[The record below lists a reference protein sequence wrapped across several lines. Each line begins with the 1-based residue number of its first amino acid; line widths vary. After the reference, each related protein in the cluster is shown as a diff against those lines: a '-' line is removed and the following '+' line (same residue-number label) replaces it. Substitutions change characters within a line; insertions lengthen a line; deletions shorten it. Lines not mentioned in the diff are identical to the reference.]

1 MSRIPIRWR
10 LTVTFAAVMAV
21 VIVGIGLLLYARFE
35 SELNRT
41 IDDGVRARVDA
52 IVTLVAQQRDA
63 TLNAD
68 GVQRLLAGEDGFV
81 QIVRPTGVVVAS
93 TPQVRRVTLL
103 SPAELARAR
112 QGVVMVTR
120 HPLTN
125 IAKRARIA
133 AKPAAGG
140 RLVVVVAHSLKDR
153 EGANES
159 FARALFIGG
168 PLALLFA
175 AAAGYGLAVAV
186 LRPVESMRARAATIS
201 ADEPGARLPLPR
213 ADDELGRLGSTLN
226 DMLARVEAALAHER
240 ALTAN
245 ASHEL
250 RTPLAILKGELELAL
265 RHERSHGELVDALRA
280 AATETDRLA
289 SMADDLLVLA
299 RADSGNG
306 ALTLEARPVDLD
318 ELIARVAARFS
329 SRAGALGREIEVA
342 CEPIRLRADPGRVE
356 QAVSNLIDN
365 ALRHGSGRVRVI
377 TRLVDDRAEIHVAD
391 EGEGISDEFAPY
403 AFERFRRGTQATDG
417 AGAGLGLAI
426 VDAVARAHD
435 GSARADGADV
445 WISLPT

>member
-1 MSRIPIRWR
+1 VSRVPIRWR

-21 VIVGIGLLLYARFE
+21 VIVAIGLLLYARFE

-41 IDDGVRARVDA
+41 IDDGVRARVEA
-52 IVTLVAQQRDA
+52 LATLVTQQRQA
-63 TLNAD
+63 PLTAAA
-68 GVQRLLAGEDGFV
+68 GQRLLAREDGFA
-81 QIVRPTGVVVAS
+81 QIIRPTGVVVAS
-93 TPQVRRVTLL
+93 TRLVRGVTLL
-103 SPAELARAR
+103 SPGELRRAR
-112 QGVVMVTR
+112 QGLVMVTR
-120 HPLTN
+120 HPLTS

-133 AKPAAGG
+133 AQPAADGHV
-140 RLVVVVAHSLKDR
+140 VVVVAHSLKDR

-159 FARALFIGG
+159 FARALLIGG

-201 ADEPGARLPLPR
+201 ADEPGARLPVPR

-226 DMLARVEAALAHER
+226 DMLARVEGALAHER

-265 RHERSHGELVDALRA
+265 RHERSHGELLEALRA
-280 AATETDRLA
+280 AADEADRLA

-306 ALTLEARPVDLD
+306 ALTLETQPVDLD
-318 ELIARVAARFS
+318 ELIARVAARFA
-329 SRAGALGREIEVA
+329 SRAAALGREIEVV
-342 CEPIRLRADPGRVE
+342 CEPICLRADPGRLE

-365 ALRHGSGRVRVI
+365 ALRHGSGRVRA
-377 TRLVDDRAEIHVAD
+377 TGRLLNGRVEIHVTD
-391 EGEGISDEFAPY
+391 QGKGISDECAPH
-403 AFERFRRGTQATDG
+403 AFERFRRGTQAG
-417 AGAGLGLAI
+417 NGEGAGLGLAI

-435 GSARADGADV
+435 GAARADGADV
-445 WISLPT
+445 WISLPI

>member
-1 MSRIPIRWR
+1 VSRIPIRWR
-10 LTVTFAAVMAV
+10 VTITFAALMAV
-21 VIVGIGLLLYARFE
+21 VIIAIGLLLYARFE

-52 IVTLVAQQRDA
+52 LATLVAQQHHA
-63 TLNAD
+63 TLTAAA
-68 GVQRLLAGEDGFV
+68 GRRLLAREDGFV
-81 QIVRPTGVVVAS
+81 QIVRPTGDVVAA
-93 TPQVRRVTLL
+93 TPQVRRVKLL
-103 SPAELARAR
+103 SPGELRRA
-112 QGVVMVTR
+112 QDGLVLITR
-120 HPLTN
+120 HPLAG
-125 IAKRARIA
+125 IAKRARIV
-133 AKPAAGG
+133 AKPAAGH
-140 RLVVVVAHSLKDR
+140 LVVVVAHSLKDR

-159 FARALFIGG
+159 FARALLIGG

-201 ADEPGARLPLPR
+201 ADEPGARLPVPR

-250 RTPLAILKGELELAL
+250 RTPLAVLKGELELAL
-265 RHERSHGELVDALRA
+265 RHDRSHAELIDALRA

-289 SMADDLLVLA
+289 SVADDLLVLA
-299 RADSGNG
+299 RADTGNG

-318 ELIARVAARFS
+318 ELVARVAARFA
-329 SRAGALGREIEVA
+329 SRAAAAGREIEVRCA
-342 CEPIRLRADPGRVE
+342 PIRLRADAGRLE

-365 ALRHGSGRVRVI
+365 ALRHGSGRVRAV
-377 TRLVDDRAEIHVAD
+377 TRLVDDRVEIHVID
-391 EGEGISDEFAPY
+391 EGAGISEEFAPY
-403 AFERFRRGTQATDG
+403 AFERFRRGTQARNRG
-417 AGAGLGLAI
+417 GAGLGLAI

-435 GSARADGADV
+435 GVARADAADI
-445 WISLPT
+445 WMSLPS

>member
-1 MSRIPIRWR
+1 LSR
-10 LTVTFAAVMAV
+10 
-21 VIVGIGLLLYARFE
+21 
-35 SELNRT
+35 
-41 IDDGVRARVDA
+41 
-52 IVTLVAQQRDA
+52 
-63 TLNAD
+63 
-68 GVQRLLAGEDGFV
+68 EDGFV
-81 QIVRPTGVVVAS
+81 QIVGPTGRVVAS
-93 TPQVRRVTLL
+93 TPQVRGVTLL
-103 SPAELARAR
+103 TPGELRLARE
-112 QGVVMVTR
+112 GLVMVTR

-125 IAKRARIA
+125 IAKRARIG

-213 ADDELGRLGSTLN
+213 ANDELARLGSTLN

-265 RHERSHGELVDALRA
+265 RHERSHGELVTALRA

-299 RADSGNG
+299 RADSSDG

-329 SRAGALGREIEVA
+329 SRAAALGREIEVA
-342 CEPIRLRADPGRVE
+342 GEPIRLRADPGRVE
-356 QAVSNLIDN
+356 QAASNLIDN

-391 EGEGISDEFAPY
+391 EGDGISDEFAPY
-403 AFERFRRGTQATDG
+403 AFERFRRGTPASDG

-435 GSARADGADV
+435 GSAGADGADV
-445 WISLPT
+445 WISLPA